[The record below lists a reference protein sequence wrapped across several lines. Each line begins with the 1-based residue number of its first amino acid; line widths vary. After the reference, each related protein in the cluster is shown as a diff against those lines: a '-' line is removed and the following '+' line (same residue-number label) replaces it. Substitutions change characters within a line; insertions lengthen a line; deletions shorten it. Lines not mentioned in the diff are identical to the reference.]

1 MRADERCAPDYL
13 LARCLLV
20 CEKKLIDA
28 MNKVI
33 HRAVTR
39 GYADRGWLKS
49 WQTFSFADYYNPSRM
64 YFGALQMLNDNT
76 LAPGEG
82 EGVQPLTDTELVTM
96 PLGGVVRYSDSS
108 GCNGELRPGQIAVL
122 SAGTGVSCGVCN
134 AGRDAPATVLQLGF
148 RTDAPGSTPRCDS
161 LELLHAKSDA
171 LRLVVAPEGC
181 GSEHVGWIHCMAWV
195 YTLCLDAGRV
205 AEYRLRV
212 HGDGVYCF
220 LLDGRAEVAGE
231 PLERRDGMGLWE
243 VDEFLIKADTAA
255 NLLLVEVPIE

>member
-1 MRADERCAPDYL
+1 MRVDDRFWTVCP
-13 LARCLLV
+13 LARSLLFAA
-20 CEKKLIDA
+20 ETFDA

-64 YFGALQMLNDNT
+64 HFGALQILNDNS

-82 EGVQPLTDTELVTM
+82 EGMQPLTDTELVTM
-96 PLGGVVRYSDSS
+96 PLEGVIRYSDSS
-108 GCNGELRPGQIAVL
+108 GCSGELRPGQIAVL
-122 SAGTGVSCGVCN
+122 SAGTGVCCGVCN
-134 AGRDAPATVLQLGF
+134 TGRGDAPAMLLQLGF
-148 RTDAPGSTPRCDS
+148 RTDAPGSTPRCDR
-161 LELLHAKSDA
+161 LELLHAKSNA

-220 LLDGRAEVAGE
+220 LLEGRAEVAGE
-231 PLERRDGMGLWE
+231 PIERRDGMGLWE
-243 VDEFLIKADTAA
+243 VDEFLIKADTAVS
-255 NLLLVEVPIE
+255 LLLIEVPME